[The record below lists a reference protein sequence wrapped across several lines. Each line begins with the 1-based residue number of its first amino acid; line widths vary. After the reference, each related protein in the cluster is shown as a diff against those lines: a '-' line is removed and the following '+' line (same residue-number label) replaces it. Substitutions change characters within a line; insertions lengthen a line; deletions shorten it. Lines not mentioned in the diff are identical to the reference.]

1 MLINKYK
8 MKLFVLMAIRGK
20 GKRERGTEK
29 KLIRDKEFVRLGMLK
44 MITRMVKYNNKNIIK
59 PFTPLM
65 SSLTSLFLFA
75 AFQE

>member
-1 MLINKYK
+1 
-8 MKLFVLMAIRGK
+8 MKLFVLMAMSAMFINKIRK
-20 GKRERGTEK
+20 KRKKQQK

-44 MITRMVKYNNKNIIK
+44 MITWTVKCNNKNIIK